1 MERAPEPVS
10 KAQLLDLVWPG
21 LVVEE
26 NNLQVQVSTLRK
38 LLGPQAIVTIPGRG
52 YSFTMPRVTGPRLDA
67 AAVATPATERAGA
80 VDGTAQPLQALIGR
94 QADQQAVVDL
104 LDRHRLVAITGA
116 GGIGK
121 TRLARAVFAAR
132 LAGYT
137 DGASF
142 IELAPLGDPA
152 LVAATIAA
160 ALQVSVGTARPALQA
175 IVSSLRNALRPF
187 NG

>member
-1 MERAPEPVS
+1 
-10 KAQLLDLVWPG
+10 
-21 LVVEE
+21 
-26 NNLQVQVSTLRK
+26 
-38 LLGPQAIVTIPGRG
+38 
-52 YSFTMPRVTGPRLDA
+52 
-67 AAVATPATERAGA
+67 
-80 VDGTAQPLQALIGR
+80 
-94 QADQQAVVDL
+94 VVDL